1 MQDDTKYRSIGG
13 LIDAIQQESRHL
25 SYLSNKEEILQHTRR
40 IHELTSLLLHRL

>member
-13 LIDAIQQESRHL
+13 LIDAIQQESRML
-25 SYLSNKEEILQHTRR
+25 SYLGDKEEIIKHTRR